1 MLNDPGNGN
10 IQTERIIVKIDK
22 PGKPLPVSPAGEK
35 TAHVS
40 TGKANQPVA
49 PSQSGSTSVS
59 LGTKATQLQS
69 MESSMANSPVAN
81 PNKVAEIKQAISEG
95 RFTVNSGVVADKLI
109 ETVKELIRNKG

>member
-1 MLNDPGNGN
+1 
-10 IQTERIIVKIDK
+10 VKIDK
-22 PGKPLPVSPAGEK
+22 PGKPLPVNPSGEK
-35 TAHVS
+35 TARAS
-40 TGKANQPVA
+40 TGNSSQPVA

-59 LGTKATQLQS
+59 LGAKATQLQS
-69 MESSMANSPVAN
+69 MESSMANTPVAD